1 MGFGIL
7 FLAYF
12 LAFFVPL
19 SYLHVIG
26 YAGVAWA
33 LLKLR
38 DYRPAFIKAVWW
50 LIPLGAFCL
59 YHVLGSVL
67 DLLPYLGVAAP
78 AVPFVNTTVKAVV
91 SMLESALTLVFHFV
105 FLRTL
110 RGFAAELELP
120 AIAKRADW
128 GLWLVGVQASTYI
141 VALALELAGYGLQ
154 LLSMIAFLLQFVWAI
169 FNLINL
175 FTCYMYICPEG
186 DEDMERK
193 PSRFGFVNDIRDKM
207 DERDRMARER
217 EAAAAEQR
225 RNKKKNQHKK

>member
-33 LLKLR
+33 IYKLK
-38 DYRPAFIKAVWW
+38 DYRPAFMKAMWW
-50 LIPLGAFCL
+50 LIPLGVCCL
-59 YHVLGSVL
+59 YHVAGSVMG
-67 DLLPYLGVAAP
+67 LLPYLGITAP
-78 AVPFVNTTVKAVV
+78 ETPLLGREVTAIV
-91 SMLESALTLVFHFV
+91 SMIESASILGFHFV
-105 FLRTL
+105 FLRQL
-110 RGFAAELELP
+110 RGFASELELP

-128 GLWLVGVQASTYI
+128 GLWLVGVQVSTY
-141 VALALELAGYGLQ
+141 VLALALELAGVGLQ
-154 LLSMIAFLLQFVWAI
+154 LLSLIAFLLQFIWAI
-169 FNLINL
+169 FNLVNL

-207 DERDRMARER
+207 NERDRAARER
-217 EAAAAEQR
+217 EAAAMQQR
-225 RNKKKNQHKK
+225 KNKKNNKKK